1 MHVKKCHFGNFS
13 ESAAIPQKWLTG
25 FFFSFVFKPLHT
37 EMRFASFISG
47 GFIIDI
53 VVNQPERKLTKTHLF
68 ALSEVAGL

>member
-1 MHVKKCHFGNFS
+1 MLKN
-13 ESAAIPQKWLTG
+13 AILAIFQKVQPSLRNG
-25 FFFSFVFKPLHT
+25 SQDFFFSFVFKPLHT